1 MESMPQ
7 AYFVNL
13 GIEIHNL
20 PRTFITV
27 FGVSIYWYAICVAL
41 GALSGVLYGY
51 FEAKR
56 TGQSPDFYIDLFF
69 PGFVSA
75 ILGARLYFV
84 IFNWNLYAANPISV
98 LNMRSGGLAIYG
110 GIIGG
115 TLAAIVYAKVKK
127 YNFWVL
133 ADVAAPALLLGQ
145 AIGRWGNFFNR
156 EAFGSY
162 TDSLFALRY
171 RAADVFFIPQSVYER
186 MITVNGVDYIQVQPM
201 FLYEFSANMVLFALL
216 CFWKRRKRFDGEVA
230 LFYFF
235 GYGVI
240 RTFTE
245 SFRTDQI
252 ILWNTDIPVSQA
264 LAIIIIFIS
273 GLLIIQKRLKLK
285 RKKRKKKY

>member
-13 GIEIHNL
+13 GIEIYNL
-20 PRTFITV
+20 PRTFISV
-27 FGVSIYWYAICVAL
+27 FGISIYWYAVCVAL
-41 GALSGVLYGY
+41 GALSGIVYAY
-51 FEAKR
+51 FESKR
-56 TGQSPDFYIDLFF
+56 TGQDHNFYIDLFF
-69 PGFVSA
+69 PAFITA

-84 IFNWNLYAANPISV
+84 IFNWHLYAHNPLSA

-110 GIIGG
+110 GIVGG

-127 YNFWVL
+127 YNFWLL
-133 ADVAAPALLLGQ
+133 ADTAAPALLLGQ

-171 RAADVFFIPQSVYER
+171 RAADVFFIPQSVYEQI
-186 MITVNGVDYIQVQPM
+186 ITVNGVDYIQIQPM

-216 CFWKRRKRFDGEVA
+216 MIWKRRKGFDGEVA
-230 LFYFF
+230 LFYFL
-235 GYGVI
+235 GYGII

-245 SFRTDQI
+245 NFRTDQI
-252 ILWNTDIPVSQA
+252 LLWNTNIPASQA
-264 LAIIIIFIS
+264 LAIVIILIS
-273 GLLIIQKRLKLK
+273 GIMIVHKRLKLK
-285 RKKRKKKY
+285 K